1 MYSFIPLLLF
11 LCFSQCISQN
21 IPSQVHI
28 ALAGKSNNGISNT
41 MAISWSTIN
50 DTLHHLVKYGTE
62 SGDYTLVTNGY
73 SKQYYKTYHHHA
85 VLSPSLKPNTRYYY
99 IVGDENDGFSNE
111 FTFIS
116 PNTQPDPNES
126 FQFLVYGDL
135 GVWYSED
142 TMSYIKKE
150 VNTGD
155 IDLIV
160 HAGDV
165 GYADDAFLHKPCMIK
180 SCYESTWDKY
190 MDLVEEWTSKIPY
203 MTAPGNHE
211 ADCHDADC
219 LHSPIKQQKL
229 SNFSAYNTRFRMPS
243 LESGSNALNM
253 HYSFN
258 YKNIHFIAID
268 SETGYPNAPLEHKY
282 FFPCGGFQEQL
293 KWLENDLIIAN
304 ANRDKQPWIFAYGHR
319 PIYQGNNTDV
329 NLQIAI
335 EDLLY
340 KYKVDIYF
348 TGHVHSYERTWPTYK
363 GEVLST
369 DPKTAYINPL
379 STIYLI
385 LGGAGNDE
393 MSDANIPEVDNK
405 AETLLYKNWSNGDY
419 GPWSASVDLH
429 HFGIGKVNII
439 NSTTLIFEYIQTSI
453 DHVYDS
459 IVVQKSYGFV

>member
-1 MYSFIPLLLF
+1 MYNFIYLLVF
-11 LCFSQCISQN
+11 VFNLCLCNTQN
-21 IPSQVHI
+21 LPSQVHI
-28 ALAGKSNNGISNT
+28 ALAGKNKNGLVNT
-41 MAISWSTIN
+41 MSISWSTIN
-50 DTLHHLVKYGTE
+50 NTQNHLVKYGIRPSE
-62 SGDYTLVTNGY
+62 YTLTTNGY
-73 SKQYYKTYHHHA
+73 SQQYYKTYHHHA
-85 VLSPSLKPNTRYYY
+85 VLPSLQSNTRYYY
-99 IVGDENDGFSNE
+99 IVGDENDGFSKE
-111 FTFIS
+111 FTFLS
-116 PNTQPDPNES
+116 PKTTPDPNES
-126 FQFLVYGDL
+126 FQILVYGDL
-135 GVWYSED
+135 GVWYSDD

-150 VNTGD
+150 VNTGE

-160 HAGDV
+160 HAGDI
-165 GYADDAFLHKPCMIK
+165 GYADDAFLHKGCMVK

-243 LESGSNALNM
+243 TESGSNALNM

-282 FFPCGGFQEQL
+282 YFPCGGFQEQL
-293 KWLENDLIIAN
+293 KWLENDLITAN

-340 KYKVDIYF
+340 KYNVDIYF

-405 AETLLYKNWSNGDY
+405 AETFLYKNWSNGDY

-439 NSTTLIFEYIQTSI
+439 NSTTLVFDYIQTSI

-459 IVVQKSYGFV
+459 IVVQKSSVFV